1 MGHGPYPSPTQCTT
15 EPSKKPV
22 KWPMQR
28 RSAKGV
34 DPADL
39 EARLQARG
47 INTATLTMTD
57 IPRVQPIVEEEI
69 AKDEG
74 GAIGFC
80 FSGASRGKRILKR
93 NGNGC

>member
-1 MGHGPYPSPTQCTT
+1 MVLVPALVSAQPTQQ
-15 EPSKKPV
+15 EARK
-22 KWPMQR
+22 MAYAEAQR
-28 RSAKGV
+28 QGV
-34 DPADL
+34 DPAEL